1 MPPPFYRGPMTWR
14 KVRAAALFVAIASL
28 TACAP
33 AAETNSTLVLYSGR
47 SEELIAPFVEA
58 FTAESGVKVEA
69 RYGDSAALAA
79 QLLEE
84 AGNSPADLFLSQ
96 DAGALG
102 AVAAAQ
108 LLSPLDSTVLQGT
121 PKEFISQNNE
131 WIGITG
137 RVRVL
142 AYAPDRVNALP
153 NSVDDLL
160 QPQWKGRL
168 GIAPTNASF
177 QTFITAMIQ
186 SRGEAATEQWLAS
199 LMKNSPKFYEKN
211 SLIVAAIDS
220 GEIDAGLVN
229 HYYLWE
235 VAEELGREI
244 NVRNH
249 FFTAGDIGNL
259 INVSGAGILKSA
271 ANQKAAQQFIEFLLS
286 PEMQDKFVKDTHEFS
301 LTRPEPTPAGLPK
314 LKEIGAPRIDL
325 SELSDLRRTQ
335 NLLIKV
341 GML

>member
-1 MPPPFYRGPMTWR
+1 MNLKKPR
-14 KVRAAALFVAIASL
+14 VLALLSL
-28 TACAP
+28 LLALSACAP
-33 AAETNSTLVLYSGR
+33 ASQNSTSTLVLYSGR
-47 SEELIAPFVEA
+47 SEELIAPFIEV
-58 FTAESGVKVEA
+58 FTQESGIKVEA

-79 QLLEE
+79 QILEE
-84 AGNSPADLFLSQ
+84 AGNSPADVFLSQ

-102 AVAAAQ
+102 AVADSDLLAQ
-108 LLSPLDSTVLQGT
+108 LDSKVIAGT
-121 PKEFISQNNE
+121 SKEFVSKQSD

-142 AYAPDRVNALP
+142 AYSPERVKSLP
-153 NSVDDLL
+153 NSIADLVD
-160 QPQWKGRL
+160 PQWKNRL
-168 GIAPTNASF
+168 GIAPTNSSF

-186 SRGEAATEQWLAS
+186 SQGEAATEAWLTD
-199 LMKNSPKFYEKN
+199 LMKIQPKFYEKN

-244 NVRNH
+244 AVRNH
-249 FFTAGDIGNL
+249 FFAAGDIGNL

-271 ANQKAAQQFIEFLLS
+271 KNVDAAQQFIQFLLS
-286 PEMQDKFVKDTHEFS
+286 PDMQDKFVAQTHEFS
-301 LTRPEPTPAGLPK
+301 LTRPEPTPEGLPK
-314 LKEIGAPRIDL
+314 LSEIGAPQVDL
-325 SELSDLRRTQ
+325 SELADLKRTQ
-335 NLLIKV
+335 NLLLKV